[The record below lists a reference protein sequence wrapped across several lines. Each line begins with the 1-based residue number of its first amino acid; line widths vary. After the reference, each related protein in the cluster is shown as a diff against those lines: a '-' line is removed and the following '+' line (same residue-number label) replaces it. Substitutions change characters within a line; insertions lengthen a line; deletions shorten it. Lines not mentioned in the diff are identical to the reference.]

1 MRTRTPLAVLALW
14 LIPLLLLLLAA
25 AVLLL
30 NPAGA
35 TGALRGAE
43 YDWFRQLSPHATSAP
58 STGELAVGYL
68 NHLDSFT
75 WLRNLAVLWPQL
87 VLLVGASALLLW
99 LLALDRVVWAGVCT
113 VLMIAVMLGASWLL
127 LDKAQIFVDTLT
139 PSLALAFGYGGA
151 LLMSALLPARRVVT
165 LSTRPM
171 PEQVSAAAPE
181 TIPATAAAIPARPAV
196 PPESRTVTYLVCRLR
211 GAANDTRGLDAAAM
225 MTLLESAA
233 APIREAVA
241 QHKGTLLYTSGNQMA
256 AVWNAPDDDSEHALH
271 ACEAALRMM
280 NGLTALKDQRGEGTP
295 YDTLQLGIGI
305 ASGPAVA
312 GTLGNGSGDYSV
324 IGDCADVADRLSRMA
339 ELYGAAILVAESTKR
354 LDDKYALLEVDVIPT
369 PWGAMPVY
377 ALYGNPLVRA
387 SPRFRALATFH
398 EHLFQAIR
406 AQRWS
411 DARTLLEQCRNLSG
425 AIPQVYDLQRARVD
439 WYEGHAPPQDWDGA
453 FRPPVL

>member
-1 MRTRTPLAVLALW
+1 MRTRTPLAILALW
-14 LIPLLLLLLAA
+14 LVPLLLLLLAA

-35 TGALRGAE
+35 TAALRSAE

-58 STGELAVGYL
+58 STAELAVGYL
-68 NHLDSFT
+68 NHLGTFP
-75 WLRNLAVLWPQL
+75 WLRNAAVLWPQL
-87 VLLVGASALLLW
+87 ILLVATSAVLLW
-99 LLALDRVVWAGVCT
+99 LLWYGRVVWAGVCT
-113 VLMIAVMLGASWLL
+113 VVMIAVMLGVSWLL

-151 LLMSALLPARRVVT
+151 LLMTALLPARRVAV
-165 LSTRPM
+165 LPNRSL
-171 PEQVSAAAPE
+171 PEQVPAAEPEIAAAV
-181 TIPATAAAIPARPAV
+181 PARPAV
-196 PPESRTVTYLVCRLR
+196 PPANRTVTYLVCRLR
-211 GAANDTRGLDAAAM
+211 GAANDTRGLDAAGM
-225 MTLLESAA
+225 MTLLETAG
-233 APIREAVA
+233 APIHEAVA
-241 QHKGTLLYTSGNQMA
+241 QHKGTLLYTSGSQLA

-280 NGLTALKDQRGEGTP
+280 NGLSALKDQHGEGTP
-295 YDTLQLGIGI
+295 YESLQLGIGI
-305 ASGPAVA
+305 ASGSAVA

-324 IGDCADVADRLSRMA
+324 VGECGDIADRLSRMA

-406 AQRWS
+406 AQR
-411 DARTLLEQCRNLSG
+411 
-425 AIPQVYDLQRARVD
+425 
-439 WYEGHAPPQDWDGA
+439 
-453 FRPPVL
+453 